1 MRFLHLKTERDKI
14 ITRIISFGGKIL
26 IFNCDYWKK
35 EWTALEKREAKFLA
49 KQWNEKPSG
58 IQEKL
63 SDKVPEKLEDTLKT
77 AFTKAFGLV
86 FEKGTGVIEKTYN
99 KEKISDN
106 YKINEFAASLKS
118 NRKNVKAFSKKA
130 NTSRNVNLL
139 VSAVKG
145 IGFGVLGVG
154 IPDIPVF
161 TAVILKSIYEIAL
174 SYGFEYE
181 SKEEQ
186 IFILQLIETALL
198 KGKEFE
204 TNNIKMN
211 EEIDFQMK
219 ADVSEEQVQEQIEK
233 TATTLSEALLYM
245 KFLQGIPIVGVAGG
259 LADTVYLKKI
269 TDYADLKYKRRF
281 LKDKGKCV

>member
-1 MRFLHLKTERDKI
+1 MRFPHLKTERDKI

-26 IFNCDYWKK
+26 IFNRDYWKK

-86 FEKGTGVIEKTYN
+86 FVKGTGVIEKTYN

-106 YKINEFAASLKS
+106 YKINEFAANLKS

-139 VSAVKG
+139 VSAVEG

-186 IFILQLIETALL
+186 IFILKLIETALL
-198 KGKEFE
+198 KGEEFE

-219 ADVSEEQVQEQIEK
+219 ADVSEEQVQERIEK
-233 TATTLSEALLYM
+233 TAVSLSEALLYM